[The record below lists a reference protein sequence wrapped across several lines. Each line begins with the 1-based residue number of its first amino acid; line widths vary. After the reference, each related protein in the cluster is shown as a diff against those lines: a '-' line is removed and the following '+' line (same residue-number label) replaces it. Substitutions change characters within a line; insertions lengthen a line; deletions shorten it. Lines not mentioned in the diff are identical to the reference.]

1 MSFWSTPIRL
11 SEAKCIL
18 RQRRCGFG
26 SRGRSS
32 LRLAVSKSS
41 MRPEN
46 RSTRK
51 TRTQIAPVVRFFRF
65 HCRGSDREP
74 TRWPGGWRQSM
85 RMSRKAILAFRFS
98 SKDDTDSRSHALV
111 VKVYWLSC
119 DKTRRLQSPLL
130 KTRGLKPKSSSSLT
144 SFNTAIGAGTLLA
157 NTADGNTVTGIG
169 ALFSNTTGPSNR
181 SEEHTSELQSHS
193 FISYA
198 VFCLKK

>member
-1 MSFWSTPIRL
+1 M
-11 SEAKCIL
+11 
-18 RQRRCGFG
+18 
-26 SRGRSS
+26 
-32 LRLAVSKSS
+32 
-41 MRPEN
+41 
-46 RSTRK
+46 
-51 TRTQIAPVVRFFRF
+51 
-65 HCRGSDREP
+65 
-74 TRWPGGWRQSM
+74 WRQSM

-169 ALFSNTTGPSNR
+169 ALFSNTTGPSNTATGAFALSSNTINLPMAATRHR
-181 SEEHTSELQSHS
+181 SWSAS
-193 FISYA
+193 
-198 VFCLKK
+198 